1 MKIVIVKIGIQI
13 LFLQLFVFDL
23 GIVNKFVD
31 FLKVS
36 KFFVRKVEVLF
47 NVVLIEILKK

>member
-36 KFFVRKVEVLF
+36 KFVKKVEVLF